1 MALTVYGRDVITFF
15 DEEFLSTENV
25 VSFADLHIVL
35 ADEKNFDQDKKFV
48 SFVSEIPLEQ
58 YFLLFSLTLF
68 LSFSLNLVVLLF
80 YRKSKEVTRL
90 YILALVALDWII
102 VTLVLIPYTLVAYG
116 GFSDEVN
123 VYLHFISTVTF
134 NNGFGLY
141 LFPSLFLALDR
152 VFVIRFPLTFR
163 IAVLRLKEVI
173 S

>member
-1 MALTVYGRDVITFF
+1 M
-15 DEEFLSTENV
+15 
-25 VSFADLHIVL
+25 
-35 ADEKNFDQDKKFV
+35 
-48 SFVSEIPLEQ
+48 
-58 YFLLFSLTLF
+58 
-68 LSFSLNLVVLLF
+68 
-80 YRKSKEVTRL
+80 

-123 VYLHFISTVTF
+123 VYLHFVSTVTF

-163 IAVLRLKEVI
+163 DYEQKLRIFKSIVVLVRITLGILDCFYDLVYGLFSFGSYAVKMITLFIMILVLLTI
-173 S
+173 SVLYTVMVVQIIWSSKKMSNSRQMAVHGG